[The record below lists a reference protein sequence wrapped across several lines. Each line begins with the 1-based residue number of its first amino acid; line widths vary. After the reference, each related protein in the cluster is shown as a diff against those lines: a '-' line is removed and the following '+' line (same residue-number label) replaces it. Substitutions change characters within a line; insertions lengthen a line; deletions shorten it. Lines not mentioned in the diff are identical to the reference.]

1 MLTCLHE
8 WREHFHRII
17 FTAAVSNKEDQNVQ
31 TEAVEVK
38 DQQIHTAAVIAQETG
53 VLPL

>member
-1 MLTCLHE
+1 M
-8 WREHFHRII
+8 
-17 FTAAVSNKEDQNVQ
+17 Q

-38 DQQIHTAAVIAQETG
+38 DQQIQTAAETIIAQETG